1 MTTTEEVLY
10 QRRSSRCVIKDHVF
24 SLSTVDMVKLVY
36 GTDQDGDEILTD
48 IHGKHQ
54 VMMGWEKEYMEFCV
68 DKLQPHGRVLE
79 VGFGLGY
86 SAKHIQSFS
95 DVTEH
100 VIIECAPAV
109 WDHMQ
114 PFLEAHDKA
123 TLVKGRWQ
131 DVLYTCGQFDCV
143 FFDDYDTEHDM
154 RRAETFRRE
163 LVEFDCLKLGSRIM
177 FYSTSPGRKMCD
189 SMDVESTPYTVD
201 IPKQCNY
208 ARGNTMYA
216 LKETIVATPIKLPP
230 YKPTPNFRILP
241 PAKPLVGAKVSLND
255 AIYNMHCMYRDKN
268 MEGLTKNTR
277 YILNGGYTLE
287 AKQKQEVEFYHAY
300 SLFSSDPNESSG
312 ILTRL
317 ESEMDKSH
325 DLYPF
330 VVSNLE
336 RLTSN
341 QQLQA

>member
-1 MTTTEEVLY
+1 MGSLRTL
-10 QRRSSRCVIKDHVF
+10 QSRDRCVIKDHVF
-24 SLSTVDMVKLVY
+24 SPSTVNMVKLVY
-36 GTDQDGDEILTD
+36 GTDQDGEEILTD

-68 DKLQPHGRVLE
+68 DRLKPHGRVLE
-79 VGFGLGY
+79 IGFGLGY
-86 SAKHIQSFS
+86 SAKRIQSFT

-143 FFDDYDTEHDM
+143 FFDDYDTEYDM

-177 FYSTSPGRKMCD
+177 FYSTAPGSKICD
-189 SMDVESTPYTVD
+189 SIDVENMPYTVD
-201 IPKQCNY
+201 IPKRCNY
-208 ARGNTMYA
+208 ARGGTMYA
-216 LKETIVATPIKLPP
+216 LKETIVSMPIELPP
-230 YKPTPNFRILP
+230 HRPTPNFRILP
-241 PAKPLVGAKVSLND
+241 PMRPLTGAKASLND
-255 AIYNMHCMYRDKN
+255 AIYNMHCMYRDRN
-268 MEGLTKNTR
+268 MEGLAKNTQS
-277 YILNGGYTLE
+277 ILQGGYTLDT
-287 AKQKQEVEFYHAY
+287 QQRQEVEFYRAY
-300 SLFSSDPNESSG
+300 SLFETDPNESTV
-312 ILTRL
+312 ILSRL
-317 ESEMDKSH
+317 SNEMDKSH
-325 DLYPF
+325 ALYSF
-330 VVSNLE
+330 IKGNLD

-341 QQLQA
+341 RQLQE